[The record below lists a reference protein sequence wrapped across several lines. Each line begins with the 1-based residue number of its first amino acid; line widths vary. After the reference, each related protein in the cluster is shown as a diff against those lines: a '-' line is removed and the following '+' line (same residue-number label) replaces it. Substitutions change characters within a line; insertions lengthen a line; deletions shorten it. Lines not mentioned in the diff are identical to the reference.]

1 MKEPQTEQKVVKL
14 NNPKKKRTTLVYAAL
29 AILIVGICIY
39 QIFKINYSPVK
50 TEVAFEKTI
59 SKTVSTQT
67 CVVRDES
74 YIRADA
80 AGTLVPLVADG
91 NRVAR
96 GDTVAVVF
104 TSEESARNYAEM
116 QSVQEDIDYFES
128 LKNKVGAQTSDV
140 DALDDRVYAAC
151 ENYVRAIAEGN
162 VDDYKTYEDAVCE
175 TITSRQLSTGTV
187 IDPTEKIAALQAKLA
202 ELQAK
207 SGGYTTIQVEN
218 PGYYI
223 SHVDGYETA
232 IAYSDATSATAD
244 QIEALLS
251 SEPTPDSE
259 LSGCMGRLVDSFN
272 WYMLCV
278 IDSESAAYLSDGGEV
293 TVEFPLSSAQSVKAE
308 VVSIQNAGSN
318 RSSVILRCNLM
329 NQQYASL
336 RKEQIRLV
344 LQEFTGYQVNNKA
357 IREVDGQKGVY
368 VVSGNIVKF
377 KKVNIAYSDSEYSVC
392 VTPTDENGNPLSG
405 YVTLYDEIIVEGT
418 DLYDGKI
425 LD

>member
-59 SKTVSTQT
+59 SKTVSTET
-67 CVVRDES
+67 FVVRDES

-308 VVSIQNAGSN
+308 VVSIQNAGN
-318 RSSVILRCNLM
+318 DRSSVILRCNLM

-392 VTPTDENGNPLSG
+392 VTPTDENGNSLSG

>member
-67 CVVRDES
+67 FVVRDES

-162 VDDYKTYEDAVCE
+162 VDDYKSYEDAVCE

-308 VVSIQNAGSN
+308 VVSIQNAGN
-318 RSSVILRCNLM
+318 DRASVILRCNLM

-344 LQEFTGYQVNNKA
+344 LQEFTG
-357 IREVDGQKGVY
+357 
-368 VVSGNIVKF
+368 
-377 KKVNIAYSDSEYSVC
+377 
-392 VTPTDENGNPLSG
+392 
-405 YVTLYDEIIVEGT
+405 
-418 DLYDGKI
+418 
-425 LD
+425 